1 MREHVPEREP
11 VSGTADRSRERLLVR
26 VLLSVGLAILA
37 SRGFAQERTDVVGD
51 GLEGQST
58 DSGVLAA
65 HKHPHSMLSIEPVKT
80 GVPRTQRADFNRA
93 IYYRN
98 KLEFS
103 LDAGWLPINVPFPLD
118 VFFSEPYNL
127 YPLRYTLVP
136 VLASLRWHVNGIG
149 GPLILRGNW
158 DVTFTGSY
166 TAIPRGAET
175 RYFSYDMGIRRNF
188 VPRNWRIA
196 PYWDLRFG
204 LGDINA
210 KGPVGVYFAQG
221 QNFTFNMNMGS
232 GVRYNLTPRYAVS
245 VGLNYMHISNANLS
259 APQYSNYGIN
269 VYGPMIGVDIL
280 LPRHSRHSE

>member
-1 MREHVPEREP
+1 MAILSTRALAQNPTTSAVPA
-11 VSGTADRSRERLLVR
+11 SADRDS
-26 VLLSVGLAILA
+26 SNSAPLAGKEKAI
-37 SRGFAQERTDVVGD
+37 
-51 GLEGQST
+51 
-58 DSGVLAA
+58 
-65 HKHPHSMLSIEPVKT
+65 LSIEPVQQQVRPPKH
-80 GVPRTQRADFNRA
+80 PDFNRS

-103 LDAGWLPINVPFPLD
+103 LEAGWLPINIPFPLN
-118 VFFSEPYNL
+118 VFEGAPYNL

-136 VLASLRWHVNGIG
+136 VVASLRWHVNGIG

-158 DVTFTGSY
+158 DVTFSGSY

-188 VPRNWRIA
+188 VPRNWPVT
-196 PYWDLRFG
+196 PYVDLRFG

-210 KGPVGVYFAQG
+210 KGPLGVYYAQG

-232 GVRYNLTPRYAVS
+232 GLRYNVTPRCAVS

-259 APQYSNYGIN
+259 APKYSNYGIN
-269 VYGPMIGVDIL
+269 VYGPMVGIDFLV
-280 LPRHSRHSE
+280 RSHSRRSE